1 MPGMTSI
8 MAGMAFVKITM
19 DNAELKRG
27 VQEAQGQIKRLA
39 NTAQAFSN
47 KMLSIGAIAVP
58 PIIMATKA
66 FAAFDDHMR
75 LTAAVS
81 GATGEQFAA
90 MTEQAKKLGRETSF
104 TAAQVAEGMTA
115 LGRMGFSPKQIQA
128 SIEPMMNLARAT
140 GTDLATAAQIAA
152 NNLSVFKMNAEQ
164 ASDVADILTV
174 TANSSAQTLTD
185 LGEALK
191 MAGPHAARAG
201 VSLQDTAA
209 MLGVLANMGIRGSLA
224 GTALGK
230 TFKRIADPA
239 VIDFLRTCGIE
250 VKDLATGDMR
260 NLKDIL
266 VDMAK
271 YMNTLNNME
280 RVNFAETVFDAR
292 GSLGGGTLAV
302 NIEQIDKM
310 MKKLADCK
318 GAAKQTADEMDK
330 GLGGT
335 LRRLASAAEGI
346 SIAIGEIM
354 GKTFGPLL
362 ESASAFCNMITD
374 LVKDSTILAE
384 ILGYIGAATGVAIL
398 VKAVTFLS
406 AGIKSLYAPL
416 AAVNRLVSGSAAN
429 AAEAVAAEKA
439 RQAATETRVAQQIAA
454 EKLKTMNEL
463 AEVAKQKT
471 AIAEKAAA
479 ELQATQAKKTANDI
493 AIAESTR
500 VIAAKQA
507 ETAAIIAEEQKII
520 AAEQGRRGKG
530 AAQAVAMAQAKIQAA
545 QNEAAATVAA
555 ETEKQ
560 AAIEKTNLEL
570 AAQISAQNGIAAA
583 AAKSATA
590 ATAAATKA
598 AADYNACARSA
609 RAAAAAENK
618 LTMAKDI
625 ANKKD
630 LARGA
635 LLAKTVTMQ
644 KFRIAYSQREATVI
658 MATSMKS
665 MVAAKMTAGGSVI
678 KTAGYYMEAAG
689 AKVAAAAT
697 MALNAALGF
706 LAANPVTVALIA
718 LYGAFKLVEF
728 FDNRAAE
735 AAEKNARV
743 QQRLAEQ
750 YKQEREALEK
760 RIQTDNEGIK
770 KLVEMEK
777 QGKLT
782 AKQQLEAQKIIDA
795 LKDHYAD
802 LGIEI
807 DTLTGK
813 LTGATA
819 AFRKMNEQQ
828 RQQMIDALEREAEQ
842 NQKSADA
849 LRNSFNKQFGT
860 WDKLTFWA
868 DNDLELLVHMG
879 FAKESGKWDLSDFDG
894 GVILERMQ
902 DALVFAQ
909 DNGMDQE
916 AEKIQKI
923 IDALKKR
930 QSIEER
936 LKKLR
941 AGGKVTEESE
951 EQQAAAA
958 EQKSV
963 AAKELADAEK
973 ELARIDEENAKKKM
987 SQFEAEIAEIDKLK
1001 KRYMELVEMKKADLK
1016 AQLAAAQQQMK
1027 QNQGGK
1033 TKQQELTYKA
1043 AYEAAEEAQRQIDEL
1058 DHRAAQASAD
1068 FDAQRKKA
1076 EASEAA
1082 RREKAEAKYTGFLAN
1097 SQTKQAGSAAEK
1109 ELDKRFDALNKDRSV
1124 AGQQA
1129 MAAFMK
1135 QLEGSL
1141 TAAQQ
1146 AYQQQLDKARSADSE
1161 GGAEISEKERA
1172 GLDAQQ
1178 RIITSTMAKIAS
1190 YRDRIAGGIQEA
1202 QRQSQTIS
1210 SFDARNIAGMFGKK
1224 SERDVNAERTAKATE
1239 DSEKHLRELLTK
1251 IDHGWAIG

>member
-58 PIIMATKA
+58 PIVMATKA
-66 FAAFDDHMR
+66 FAAFDDQMR

-104 TAAQVAEGMTA
+104 TAAQVAAGMTA

-239 VIDFLRTCGIE
+239 VIDFLHTCGIE

-280 RVNFAETVFDAR
+280 RINFAETVFDAR

-374 LVKDSTILAE
+374 LVKDSTVLAG

-398 VKAVTFLS
+398 VKAVTLLS

-416 AAVNRLVSGSAAN
+416 AAVNRLVSGSAAT

-463 AEVAKQKT
+463 AEVAKQKA

-493 AIAESTR
+493 AIAESAR

-520 AAEQGRRGKG
+520 AAQQGRHGKG

-545 QNEAAATVAA
+545 QSEATAVIAA

-560 AAIEKTNLEL
+560 AAIEKTNIEL

-609 RAAAAAENK
+609 KAAAAAENK
-618 LTMAKDI
+618 LTMAKEI

-630 LARGA
+630 LTRGA

-644 KFRIAYSQREATVI
+644 KFRIMYSKREATVI

-665 MVAAKMTAGGSVI
+665 MVAAKMTAGGSAI
-678 KTAGYYMEAAG
+678 KAAGYYAEAAG
-689 AKVAAAAT
+689 AKVAAAASL
-697 MALNAALGF
+697 ALNAALNF

-718 LYGAFKLVEF
+718 LGATIAIVRNAVNGESEALKQLADEAKE
-728 FDNRAAE
+728 AAE
-735 AAEKNARV
+735 AMTELREKGDKQRQKHDADYKRLV
-743 QQRLAEQ
+743 QLEELA
-750 YKQEREALEK
+750 
-760 RIQTDNEGIK
+760 N
-770 KLVEMEK
+770 
-777 QGKLT
+777 QGKITNEEMKEAAAIAQNLQT
-782 AKQQLEAQKIIDA
+782 A
-795 LKDHYAD
+795 YGD
-802 LGIEI
+802 LGIVVDQI
-807 DTLTGK
+807 TK
-813 LTGATA
+813 SITGAGA
-819 AFRKMNEQQ
+819 AQ
-828 RQQMIDALEREAEQ
+828 ERFNKAMQKAAIAQVEAEIM
-842 NQKSADA
+842 
-849 LRNSFNKQFGT
+849 KQQIAI
-860 WDKLTFWA
+860 DKLYDSLAGASRAFWSA
-868 DNDLELLVHMG
+868 AV
-879 FAKESGKWDLSDFDG
+879 GKDT
-894 GVILERMQ
+894 
-902 DALVFAQ
+902 
-909 DNGMDQE
+909 N
-916 AEKIQKI
+916 
-923 IDALKKR
+923 
-930 QSIEER
+930 
-936 LKKLR
+936 
-941 AGGKVTEESE
+941 TEEYTTLLFQIDSVAKHDKPIKK
-951 EQQAAAA
+951 QIAA
-958 EQKSV
+958 EQKLLNAMRERLRLLKEGDKAAVTGSESNAPTSADRFRKTEEARRA

-973 ELARIDEENAKKKM
+973 ELARIDEDNATQKM
-987 SQFEAEIAEIDKLK
+987 SQLEREIYQIDKVKQKYLELAKLKRDDLQAELRAAK
-1001 KRYMELVEMKKADLK
+1001 KRMRDN
-1016 AQLAAAQQQMK
+1016 AAWATPQQRAV
-1027 QNQGGK
+1027 
-1033 TKQQELTYKA
+1033 YKA
-1043 AYEAAEEAQRQIDEL
+1043 AEKTAAEAQRQIDEL
-1058 DHRAAQASAD
+1058 DRRAAQASAD
-1068 FDAQRKKA
+1068 FDAQRRQA
-1076 EASEAA
+1076 EERDAA
-1082 RREKAEAKYTGFLAN
+1082 RREKAEAKYTGFLAK
-1097 SQTKQAGSAAEK
+1097 SQTKQTGSDAEK
-1109 ELDKRFDALNKDRSV
+1109 ELDKRFDALNKDRSA
-1124 AGQQA
+1124 AGVQA

-1210 SFDARNIAGMFGKK
+1210 SFDARSIAGMFGKK

-1251 IDHGWAIG
+1251 IGQGWAIG